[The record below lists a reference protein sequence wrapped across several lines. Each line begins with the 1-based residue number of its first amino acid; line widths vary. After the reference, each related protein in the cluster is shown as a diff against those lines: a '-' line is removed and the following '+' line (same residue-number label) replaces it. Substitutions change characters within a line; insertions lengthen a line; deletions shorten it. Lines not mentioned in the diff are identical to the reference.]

1 MSIFHQRP
9 LSLLFKR
16 RALKA
21 KRSSRSAGTA
31 PLTSVL
37 IAQHYKKGLGFRG
50 CGEPVEPRISFTSG
64 ERVRNDEINDS
75 LDFSIF
81 GHYSLIDYFYFRRF
95 IMNKQ
100 ISLAEAKATL
110 SECIRKVESGKTVLI
125 TRHGKPVAALVR
137 AKDLEN
143 FERLKKAGPEGGLA
157 SLAGGWK
164 DSEEVVRI
172 LDESSRV
179 GQRNV
184 EMVNE

>member
-1 MSIFHQRP
+1 M
-9 LSLLFKR
+9 K
-16 RALKA
+16 
-21 KRSSRSAGTA
+21 
-31 PLTSVL
+31 
-37 IAQHYKKGLGFRG
+37 
-50 CGEPVEPRISFTSG
+50 
-64 ERVRNDEINDS
+64 
-75 LDFSIF
+75 
-81 GHYSLIDYFYFRRF
+81 
-95 IMNKQ
+95 KQ

-110 SECIRKVESGKTVLI
+110 SECIRKVESGKTLLI

-164 DSEEVVRI
+164 DSEEFVRI

-184 EMVNE
+184 EWVDE

>member
-1 MSIFHQRP
+1 
-9 LSLLFKR
+9 
-16 RALKA
+16 
-21 KRSSRSAGTA
+21 
-31 PLTSVL
+31 
-37 IAQHYKKGLGFRG
+37 
-50 CGEPVEPRISFTSG
+50 
-64 ERVRNDEINDS
+64 
-75 LDFSIF
+75 
-81 GHYSLIDYFYFRRF
+81 
-95 IMNKQ
+95 MNKQ

-110 SECIRKVESGKTVLI
+110 SECIRKVEGGKTLLI

-164 DSEEVVRI
+164 DSEEFVRI

-184 EMVNE
+184 EWVDE